1 MNVELRVSLRF
12 DVTDDG
18 VRSVDADVGEIIGVV
33 VKLLLLSIFEKLS
46 KTVEGF
52 MAKTVEGFIPVAVE
66 IVLKDVEDVS
76 NTVDD
81 SSWKTVEN
89 VEFKAF

>member
-46 KTVEGF
+46 TTVEGL
-52 MAKTVEGFIPVAVE
+52 MANAVEGFIPITVE
-66 IVLKDVEDVS
+66 VVLKDVSD
-76 NTVDD
+76 TVGD
-81 SSWKTVEN
+81 SSWKIVEN
-89 VEFKAF
+89 VEFKTS